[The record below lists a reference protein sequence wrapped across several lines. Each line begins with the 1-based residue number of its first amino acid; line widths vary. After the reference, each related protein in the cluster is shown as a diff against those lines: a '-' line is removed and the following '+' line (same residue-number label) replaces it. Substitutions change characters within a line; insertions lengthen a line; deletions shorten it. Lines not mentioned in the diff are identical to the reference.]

1 MKGRPGGDGETVASW
16 RCLPGP
22 SLNEGPSRRGRRAV
36 QHSPCRA
43 YGGVAS
49 MKGRPGRDGELG
61 DPLPVTLDQAASM
74 KGRSGRDGE
83 VFHVEL

>member
-1 MKGRPGGDGETVASW
+1 M
-16 RCLPGP
+16 
-22 SLNEGPSRRGRRAV
+22 